1 MDVILFLMANR
12 IGPTYCSPLP
22 HTSLLVVGSL
32 HSIINHMNE
41 ARSGA
46 REEPNEGREEV

>member
-12 IGPTYCSPLP
+12 IRPTYRSPLP
-22 HTSLLVVGSL
+22 HTSPLVIGSL
-32 HSIINHMNE
+32 HSIITQMNE